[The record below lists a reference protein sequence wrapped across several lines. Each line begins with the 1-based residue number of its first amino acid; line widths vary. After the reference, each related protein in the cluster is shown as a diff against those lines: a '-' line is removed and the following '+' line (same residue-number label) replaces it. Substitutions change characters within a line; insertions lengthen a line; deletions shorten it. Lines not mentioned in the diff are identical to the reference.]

1 MPSAT
6 PIPSP
11 DEPRIR
17 PFPHLL
23 RSTRIDELWTMR
35 ILFGNFEAQRLFLA
49 QADDPF
55 PVAAKLRLP
64 DVNPI
69 DRDATTHLLK
79 RLRVTL
85 TGMEQRRQR
94 FKLTGTL
101 SHNLVM
107 VARSLGLSRV
117 EQNIVALVIMLNT
130 YEGMGQLKISYRNHD
145 TAVRK
150 IATIIGSSTASVMR
164 ALASNGLLVR
174 SGLIVLFPEND
185 SYSRCPRLGWS
196 SFRRLTIFRAR
207 TPDELF
213 AELLRPARPG
223 HLTLQDYEHLLPAP
237 EVPLELI
244 RHALDTR
251 RIGVNVLLHGPPGT
265 GKTELVRALAAKLAV
280 NLFEVPFSTPD
291 GRAIEPRER
300 LHGAS
305 AGQILL
311 QKTRSLLVF
320 DEIDAVFNDGSDLFG
335 KQATAETSKC
345 WVNTL
350 LETNAVPTVW
360 IANNIRKMDPAF
372 LRRFDLVLKVD
383 TPPLRKRM
391 QLLERA
397 CGHFLDA
404 GQLQRVAYAK
414 GATPAIVE
422 RAASVINRVRSSTDD
437 PASLFETV
445 LDGVLAAQG
454 HATIKQASRDA
465 VATRYDVSLCNADYD
480 LLALVEGL
488 TERPAARIC
497 LHGPPGTGKTAFGK
511 WLAFAL
517 GRPLVLKRYSDI
529 QSPLL
534 GEMEQNLAQAFHQ
547 ASRDNAVLQFDEVD
561 SYLQDRRGAQRGW
574 EVAQV
579 NEFLTQ
585 LESYEG
591 IMIASTNLMEGLD
604 PAALRR
610 FDFKIRLGY
619 LEPEQVRSMLLTF
632 TYEAG
637 LSPPNEA
644 LLEPIRLLK
653 CLTPGDFAVLR
664 RQHRARPFATSERI
678 MEALTREHAGKVPP
692 GRRIG
697 FL

>member
-1 MPSAT
+1 MPA
-6 PIPSP
+6 PSP
-11 DEPRIR
+11 PPRSNEAPIR

-35 ILFGNFEAQRLFLA
+35 ILLGNFEAQRLFLA

-69 DRDATTHLLK
+69 DRDATVQLLK

-85 TGMEQRRQR
+85 AGMEARRDR

-101 SHNLVM
+101 SHNLAM

-117 EQNIVALVIMLNT
+117 EQRIVALVVMLTT
-130 YEGMGQLKISYRNHD
+130 YEGMGQLKLSYRNQD

-150 IATIIGSSTASVMR
+150 IAQIIGSSNAAVMR

-174 SGLIVLFPEND
+174 SGLIVLFPEGD
-185 SYSRCPRLGWS
+185 TYSRCPRLGWS
-196 SFRRLTIFRAR
+196 TFRRLTIFRAR
-207 TPDELF
+207 TPGDLF
-213 AELLRPARPG
+213 AELLRPAPSG
-223 HLTLQDYEHLLPAP
+223 SLALQDYGHLSPAP
-237 EVPLELI
+237 EVPVALF

-265 GKTELVRALAAKLAV
+265 GKTELARALAATLTV
-280 NLFEVPFSTPD
+280 SLFEVPFSTPD
-291 GRAIEPRER
+291 GRAIDPRER
-300 LHGAS
+300 LHGAY
-305 AGQILL
+305 AAQILL

-320 DEIDAVFNDGSDLFG
+320 DEVDAVFNDGSDLFG

-350 LETNAVPTVW
+350 LEGNAVPTIW
-360 IANNIRKMDPAF
+360 IANEIRKMDPAF
-372 LRRFDLVLKVD
+372 LRRFDLIIKLE
-383 TPPLRKRM
+383 TPPLSKRM
-391 QLLERA
+391 ELLARQ
-397 CGHFLDA
+397 CGHFLNAAQVRRIACAD
-404 GQLQRVAYAK
+404 
-414 GATPAIVE
+414 GATPAVIG
-422 RAASVINRVRSSTDD
+422 RTASVISRVRSSTED
-437 PASLFETV
+437 PGALFETV
-445 LDGVLAAQG
+445 MDSVLTAQG
-454 HATIKQASRDA
+454 HTTIQQASRDA
-465 VATRYDVSLCNADYD
+465 VPAHYDVSLCNADHD
-480 LLALVEGL
+480 LGALVGGL
-488 TERPAARIC
+488 NERPAGRIC
-497 LHGPPGTGKTAFGK
+497 LYGPPGTGKTAFGR

-517 GRPLVLKRYSDI
+517 GRPLLLKRYSDI

-534 GEMEQNLAQAFHQ
+534 GEMEQKLARAFHQ

-585 LESYEG
+585 LESFEG
-591 IMIASTNLMEGLD
+591 IFIASTNLMEGLD

-610 FDFKIRLGY
+610 FDFKIRLDY
-619 LEPEQVRSMLLTF
+619 LQPAQARLMIEDLLRQ
-632 TYEAG
+632 ARLG
-637 LSPPNEA
+637 DLNQAQRAALGALS
-644 LLEPIRLLK
+644 

-664 RQHRARPFATSERI
+664 RQQQIRPFLST
-678 MEALTREHAGKVPP
+678 EAILRTLQQEHQRKVPST
-692 GRRIG
+692 RRVG
-697 FL
+697 FI